1 MGTYEAQ
8 EHKGETPMRT
18 LLLATALTLGLATT
32 AQAQTIHILME
43 TVPDTAY
50 IQELLPEFTA
60 ATGIDVE
67 IEAISYIDMHS
78 KLVPQLASPAGGYDA
93 IVVDF
98 YWVAEFSKADWM
110 MPLDELIARDGVD
123 TSVYLPPLM
132 NLVGKVG
139 DVTYM
144 LPFYNY
150 SMGVIYR
157 ADLLA
162 DPKEQEAFK
171 AKYGTDLKVPES
183 WDEYRKQVEFFSRDT
198 DGDGNRDFFGT
209 INQGQRG
216 DCICMQWSNYLYAN
230 GGRYHDGNWK
240 ATFNGPEGIKAVED
254 FRNDIAQ
261 HGPVGAES
269 FCFDEPSTIFG
280 QGKAYSFVTFNIL
293 LAGFNDPA
301 SSSVVGK
308 AGIAPNPGGGLNG
321 GWGWAIPNS
330 SQNKDAAWTFIKW
343 VESKDTVKKRTL
355 AGGAPTQGWVFD
367 DPDVVAKRPEMGML
381 KALVATAQEFPTF
394 TYTVDMVEVLG
405 RELNLAV
412 TGQKDPKEA
421 LDLAAEEFNK
431 LAARDGLLKE

>member
-1 MGTYEAQ
+1 
-8 EHKGETPMRT
+8 MRK
-18 LLLATALTLGLATT
+18 LLLATVLTLGLATT
-32 AQAQTIHILME
+32 ARAETIHILME
-43 TVPDTAY
+43 TVPDTTY
-50 IQELLPEFTA
+50 IQELLPEFKA

-98 YWVAEFSKADWM
+98 YWVAEFSKAGWM

-150 SMGVIYR
+150 SMGIIYR

-171 AKYGTDLKVPES
+171 AKYGSDLKVPES

-230 GGRYHDGNWK
+230 GGQYHDANWK

-254 FRNDIAQ
+254 FRDDIAK

-269 FCFDEPSTIFG
+269 FCFDEPSTIFA

-293 LAGFNDPA
+293 LSGFNDPA
-301 SSSVVGK
+301 SSSVVDK
-308 AGIAPNPGGGLNG
+308 ASIAPNPGGGLNG

-330 SQNKDAAWTFIKW
+330 SQNKEAAWTFLKW
-343 VESKDTVKKRTL
+343 VESPEVAKKRAL
-355 AGGAPTQGWVFD
+355 LGGSPTRSDVFD
-367 DPDVVAKRPEMGML
+367 DPELAQKYPYYP
-381 KALVATAQEFPTF
+381 ALRDLLDTARNFPVF
-394 TYTVDMVEVLG
+394 TYTPQFVEVLG
-405 RELNLAV
+405 RELSLAV
-412 TGQKDPKEA
+412 TGEKGSEEA
-421 LDLAAEEFNK
+421 LQTTDTEFE
-431 LAARDGLLKE
+431 GLLEKDGKR

>member
-1 MGTYEAQ
+1 
-8 EHKGETPMRT
+8 MRK

-32 AQAQTIHILME
+32 ARAETIHILME
-43 TVPDTAY
+43 TVPDTTY
-50 IQELLPEFTA
+50 IQELLPEFKT

-98 YWVAEFSKADWM
+98 YWVAEFSKAGWM

-150 SMGVIYR
+150 SMGIIYR
-157 ADLLA
+157 TDLLA

-171 AKYGTDLKVPES
+171 AKYGMDLKVPES

-230 GGRYHDGNWK
+230 GGQYHDASWK

-254 FRNDIAQ
+254 FRNDIAK

-269 FCFDEPSTIFG
+269 FCFDEPSTIFA

-355 AGGAPTQGWVFD
+355 AGGAPTQAWVFD
-367 DPDVVAKRPEMGML
+367 DPDVVAKRPEMEKL
-381 KALVATAQEFPTF
+381 KTLVATAQEFPTF

-431 LAARDGLLKE
+431 LAAKDGLLKE